1 MIGIY
6 KITNP
11 EGKSYI
17 GLSKNIEL
25 RWKSHK
31 NLQFKGNIKLRE
43 SLTLYGGDSHL
54 FTVIEE
60 INISNLSL
68 SEGNSLLRQKE
79 RYWIKKL
86 DTFYKGLNE
95 NGGGSGCGSHT
106 SESKLK
112 ISNALKGKPK
122 PEDFGE
128 KRSKSFY
135 TEEWKNKV
143 SKSNKGRESPMKGK
157 IGPNKGKVMSIE
169 QKLKISKSNKGKPK
183 PKNFLLERKKQVIC
197 LNNNQIYES
206 ISEAAKYLNLPI
218 SGVSQ
223 CCREKRK
230 SCKGYKFKFNN

>member
-11 EGKSYI
+11 ENKIYI

-25 RWKSHK
+25 RWKSYKSKSGMAK
-31 NLQFKGNIKLRE
+31 NSSFKLSLDKYKYEEHTFEIIEEVVNDNKLLRE
-43 SLTLYGGDSHL
+43 R
-54 FTVIEE
+54 E
-60 INISNLSL
+60 
-68 SEGNSLLRQKE
+68 K
-79 RYWIKKL
+79 YWIN
-86 DTFYKGLNE
+86 YYQSNINGLND
-95 NGGGSGCGSHT
+95 NRGGCGTSSHT

-143 SKSNKGRESPMKGK
+143 SKSNKGRKSPMKGK
-157 IGPNKGKVMSIE
+157 IGPNNGKVMSIE